1 MCLGAWF
8 WYLSFSNIEIRSGLN
23 LQCPAYNED
32 IRSHIYRCQLLG
44 MCSLPLNKLELSYAQ
59 QFLSSQG
66 MFEIDNYQSSL
77 LELHSYLFCLSL
89 SNRGFVSNYLYIFCE
104 NCFDS
109 WSPFRFCGLERTYA
123 NPLVFN
129 NLDHPTSIYLSST

>member
-32 IRSHIYRCQLLG
+32 ICSHILVCSHIYRCQLLG
-44 MCSLPLNKLELSYAQ
+44 MSSLPLNKLELSYAQ

-89 SNRGFVSNYLYIFCE
+89 SNRGFVSNYLYIFVKTVLTV
-104 NCFDS
+104 
-109 WSPFRFCGLERTYA
+109 GLH
-123 NPLVFN
+123 
-129 NLDHPTSIYLSST
+129 LDFVS